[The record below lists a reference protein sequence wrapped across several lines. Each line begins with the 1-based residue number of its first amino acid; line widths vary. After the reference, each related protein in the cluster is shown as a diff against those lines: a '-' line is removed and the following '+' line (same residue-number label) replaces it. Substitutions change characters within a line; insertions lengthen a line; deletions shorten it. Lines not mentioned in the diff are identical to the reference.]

1 MLDPRASEAGVRVV
15 AYDVIG
21 STNAE
26 ALHRARQ
33 HERGPLWII
42 AAQQTAGRGRR
53 GRVWISEPGNLYAS
67 LLLTAPAS
75 VEHWPELS
83 LVAALAAHDAIV
95 ALAPRLEPRL
105 AIKWPNDLMLEGAK
119 VAGILIEGEYG
130 DNAGVAVGIGVNC
143 ASHPLDR
150 HYPTTDLASAGE
162 FISPGSLLAALS
174 SKMLVRLAQ
183 WNAGDGFATIR
194 LDWLARAH
202 GLGEHVAVRLADRE
216 VTGCFEGLDELGA
229 LVLRLPDDSLLAIG
243 AGDLYFA
250 RLVHRFR
257 GSNHIKRPG
266 RSCRTKCGR

>member
-1 MLDPRASEAGVRVV
+1 MADPRTSAAGVRVV
-15 AYDVIG
+15 AYDMIG

-26 ALHRARQ
+26 ALRRARQ

-75 VEHWPELS
+75 VKHWPELS
-83 LVAALAAHDAIV
+83 LVAALATHDAIV
-95 ALAPRLEPRL
+95 ALAPRLEPRM

-119 VAGILIEGEYG
+119 VAGILVEGECG
-130 DNAGVAVGIGVNC
+130 DEAAVAVGIGVNC
-143 ASHPLDR
+143 ASHPLDM

-194 LDWLARAH
+194 LDWLARAC
-202 GLGEHVAVRLADRE
+202 GPGEHVTIRLADRE
-216 VTGCFEGLDELGA
+216 LTGCFQALDASGA
-229 LVLRLPDDSLLAIG
+229 LVLRLSDDSLLTIA
-243 AGDLYFA
+243 AGDLCFSTATSDAA
-250 RLVHRFR
+250 R
-257 GSNHIKRPG
+257 
-266 RSCRTKCGR
+266 